1 MIMIIIM
8 IMILTM
14 MTLGREASRPWH
26 VFLGFALSPG
36 RMVSTIMMTMV
47 MTMAMGMEIGM
58 AKSKKSPNHCRC
70 SACYGTSWCHIQ
82 PYSNQLCHLL
92 QISCRVPISF
102 ESCFFC
108 CIFVHCMS
116 FLICSPNSC
125 AISLPMPPESWIP
138 REFIAQLRKSPS
150 TWFCKMIKSFP
161 SACRFVNLF
170 QPVVSYKYNFKI
182 HDHRAICLALGV
194 CKSIKSFSTSWVEW
208 NEVL

>member
-1 MIMIIIM
+1 M

-14 MTLGREASRPWH
+14 MTLGREASKPWH

-36 RMVSTIMMTMV
+36 GMV
-47 MTMAMGMEIGM
+47 MTIGM
-58 AKSKKSPNHCRC
+58 AMTKSKNITQSLSVLSFLWNLLMSYPAMFKPVVPFTANIMQ
-70 SACYGTSWCHIQ
+70 SANFIWE
-82 PYSNQLCHLL
+82 LL
-92 QISCRVPISF
+92 
-102 ESCFFC
+102 FC